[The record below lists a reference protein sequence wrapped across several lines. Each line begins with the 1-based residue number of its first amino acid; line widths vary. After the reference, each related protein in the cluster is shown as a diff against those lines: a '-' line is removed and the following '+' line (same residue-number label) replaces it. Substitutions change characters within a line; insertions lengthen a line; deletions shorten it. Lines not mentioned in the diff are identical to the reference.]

1 MHVRHHRPPAGPAR
15 RLRRVLSAVVAAA
28 LAVPVLL
35 LGAAPATA
43 AGFAVTGAPS
53 IASSAWVG
61 TPLSV
66 SFDGMT
72 ITPAVDS
79 YRVSWHWSDGTLRA
93 AYELRGTDPVVG
105 ASYTPSTTDLGKSL
119 YADVL
124 LRGANGELY
133 ATGTNLTGAV
143 ALRGFDDAP
152 TLAVTGSGV
161 VGEPLTVG
169 GTGAWSPAPDD
180 VQYVWH
186 RYPVD
191 AVVASGTGP
200 AAATYVPT
208 VDDIGSTFYVVATAS
223 RWDRVDNTQTSTAS
237 TTVHLGSFAGV
248 ERPTVTGTG
257 VVGSS
262 FTATLD
268 VTGTTPAPAS
278 VDFQWYRTDGTP
290 VAGATSATFTPG
302 LDLLGEPLYVVA
314 TLRAPGHQDFVTL
327 GSDYSATVSPGSFEG
342 VARPVVT
349 GSGVL
354 GTSFTATLDVTGT
367 TPAPASVD
375 FQWYRT
381 DGTPVAG
388 ATSAT
393 FTPGLDLVGQPL
405 YVVATLRA
413 PGHHTYVT
421 LGSDYTRTVSLA
433 SFAPGAAPVLTGH
446 HVLTGTLTATL
457 DTSAWTPRPQSLT
470 YRWFLADGTPV
481 AGETGATLRP
491 TAALVGE
498 SVYVEV
504 TAHAEGYQPY
514 VIASAPSGKIAAA
527 TAAVS
532 QPVVVTGS
540 TVTVEVWGLLPDT
553 DYALELHSTPAAL
566 GTFRSSSQGVLRA
579 TVALPAGTALGAHS
593 VVVLLDGAEVARVG
607 ITVTATG
614 VAPTVPVATA
624 APTAPAAATAALAT
638 TGAGDATAL
647 LAVVAL
653 LLVVGTAA
661 ARVGARR

>member
-1 MHVRHHRPPAGPAR
+1 MHARPHRPPTGRTR
-15 RLRRVLSAVVAAA
+15 RLRRVLSGVLAAA
-28 LAVPVLL
+28 LAGSALL

-43 AGFAVTGAPS
+43 AGFSVAGAPS
-53 IASSAWVG
+53 IADSAWVG
-61 TPLSV
+61 TPLAV
-66 SFDGMT
+66 SFAGMD
-72 ITPAVDS
+72 ISPAVDS
-79 YRVSWHWSDGTLRA
+79 YRVSWHWSDGTPRA
-93 AYELRGTDPVVG
+93 VLESPDTD
-105 ASYTPSTTDLGKSL
+105 YTPTAADLGRSL

-133 ATGTNLTGAV
+133 AIGTNLTGAV
-143 ALRGFDDAP
+143 ALRGFDDVP

-169 GTGAWSPAPDD
+169 GTGDWWPTPQD
-180 VQYVWH
+180 VEYVWH

-223 RWDRVDNTQTSTAS
+223 RPGYADNTQASTAS

-257 VVGSS
+257 VVGSP

-327 GSDYSATVSPGSFEG
+327 GSDYSATVSPASFEG
-342 VARPVVT
+342 VGRPVVT

-354 GTSFTATLDVTGT
+354 GTSFTAALDVTGT

-393 FTPGLDLVGQPL
+393 LTPGLDLVGQPL

-413 PGHHTYVT
+413 PGHHDYVT

-514 VIASAPSGKIAAA
+514 VIASAPSGTIAAA

-553 DYALELHSTPAAL
+553 DYALELHSTPVAL

-579 TVALPAGTALGAHS
+579 TVTLPAGTALGAHS

-607 ITVTATG
+607 VTVTAPGLPPATP
-614 VAPTVPVATA
+614 AAPVAA
-624 APTAPAAATAALAT
+624 APAVAAPAAAALAT
-638 TGAGDATAL
+638 TGAGDASAL

-653 LLVVGTAA
+653 LLVGGAA
-661 ARVGARR
+661 AVRVAARR